1 MSFTVP
7 GAGWGVAGAAIA
19 TTISTAITGLGISYT
34 ALFRKPDCR
43 ISLHDSFKPDREIIH
58 RALELGVPTAL
69 EHATV
74 SAGQIVVTRINATL
88 GTVALAAD
96 HVAVTA
102 EGLSYMPAD
111 GISYAATALVG
122 QSYGAQEFE
131 DAHRFGKLSG
141 LTGLAFSTVM
151 GVMLFI
157 FATPLASIF
166 SSDPAVIEL
175 AAQMLR
181 IVAIAEPLFGVAI
194 VMSGALRGLGDTRFP
209 LVISLIGMWGV
220 RCVLAPTLVFG
231 FKMGLA
237 GSWIAMVCDLCV
249 RGLLCA
255 LRFKRFTPQYLAE
268 NHR

>member
-1 MSFTVP
+1 
-7 GAGWGVAGAAIA
+7 
-19 TTISTAITGLGISYT
+19 
-34 ALFRKPDCR
+34 
-43 ISLHDSFKPDREIIH
+43 
-58 RALELGVPTAL
+58 
-69 EHATV
+69 
-74 SAGQIVVTRINATL
+74 
-88 GTVALAAD
+88 
-96 HVAVTA
+96 
-102 EGLSYMPAD
+102 
-111 GISYAATALVG
+111 
-122 QSYGAQEFE
+122 
-131 DAHRFGKLSG
+131 
-141 LTGLAFSTVM
+141 M